1 MIKIANA
8 PCSWGILEFDLKGE
22 VAEYAQVL
30 NEMQAT
36 GYGLLPD
43 VGYPSNGSGSR
54 VFHR

>member
-1 MIKIANA
+1 MIKIANV
-8 PCSWGILEFDLKGE
+8 PCLWGILEFDLKGE